1 MLFLN
6 IYTWEPGQ
14 RDELIKRR
22 MEKKGNALKDGM
34 KKIDEWFDIGG
45 SRGFL
50 LLEGDDPKAAI
61 QSTLEWSDLMKMEV
75 VPLCEVS
82 AVFPDEKGKGSKK

>member
-1 MLFLN
+1 MLFMD

-22 MEKKGNALKDGM
+22 MEKKGNALKDGV
-34 KKIDEWFDIGG
+34 KKIDEWFDVGG
-45 SRGFL
+45 GRGFL
-50 LLEGDDPKAAI
+50 LIESDDPQAAI
-61 QSTLEWSDLMKMEV
+61 QSTLEWSDLMKMEI
-75 VPLCEVS
+75 VPLVEVS